1 MVIQGDFF
9 RLTPSG
15 EHSLLFDLELLHTVK
30 GKTTREEYKIAG
42 YGIPLES
49 AIKKCIQYA
58 LNNKFEVLSLKEYLY
73 EYKKMQKELELYIEG
88 EPIRI
93 SKPVEHT
100 V

>member
-30 GKTTREEYKIAG
+30 GKNTREEYKIAG

-93 SKPVEHT
+93 SPKTE
-100 V
+100 

>member
-30 GKTTREEYKIAG
+30 GKNSREEYKIAG
-42 YGIPLES
+42 YGISLET

-58 LNNKFEVLSLKEYLY
+58 LNNKFEVLTLKEYLH
-73 EYKKMQKELELYIEG
+73 EYRKMQKELELQIEG

-93 SKPVEHT
+93 SRRVE
-100 V
+100 